1 MGYQVGRICYRTEK
15 EATDVAMSQVIPS
28 FDKDGNLNMPF
39 YNGRSWMYEH
49 QRIKMSFPYCEYG
62 QYASFGE
69 YTGQTLAGASAIVF
83 AIIVLLK
90 AIKII

>member
-15 EATDVAMSQVIPS
+15 EATDVVMSQVIPS

-49 QRIKMSFPYCEYG
+49 QRVKMSFRT
-62 QYASFGE
+62 AS
-69 YTGQTLAGASAIVF
+69 TDNTRHLANIQDRPLQAHRQ
-83 AIIVLLK
+83 
-90 AIKII
+90 

>member
-15 EATDVAMSQVIPS
+15 EATDIAMSQVIPS
-28 FDKDGNLNMPF
+28 FDKDGNLNLPQ
-39 YNGRSWMYEH
+39 YNGRDWVYR
-49 QRIKMSFPYCEYG
+49 QQAVKMSFPYCKY
-62 QYASFGE
+62 GE
-69 YTGQTLAGASAIVF
+69 YAEFGAYAGKTLAGASAIVF